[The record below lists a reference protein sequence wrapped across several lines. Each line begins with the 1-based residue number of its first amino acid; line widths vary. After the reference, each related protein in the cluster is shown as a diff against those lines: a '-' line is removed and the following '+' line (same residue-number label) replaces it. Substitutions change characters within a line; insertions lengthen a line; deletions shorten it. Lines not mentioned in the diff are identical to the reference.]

1 MRTNKGARKMDE
13 LKVKLSTRFM
23 RNIVSKLLSKLIYK
37 KFGYKIDIRIN
48 ELDIRMIDGDTNVST
63 HVELKLNNKEF
74 NKIVHDVG
82 LD

>member
-1 MRTNKGARKMDE
+1 MDE